1 MAQSK
6 ELYDAILNGDAK
18 KAHAVTQTALAVGA
32 LPMDLISESMVPAM
46 DEVGRLFEAEEYF
59 VPELLLAGR
68 AMKSA
73 MELLRPLLVASGQ
86 KLSVRVVIG
95 R

>member
-1 MAQSK
+1 MMQFSTAMQRRRS
-6 ELYDAILNGDAK
+6 
-18 KAHAVTQTALAVGA
+18 AVTQTALAVGA

-68 AMKSA
+68 AMKARWSCFARFWSLPDKSCPSA
-73 MELLRPLLVASGQ
+73 W
-86 KLSVRVVIG
+86 
-95 R
+95 